1 MKKDENKIY
10 TKPQYKCAICNEI
23 YDDVQ
28 DRMNCEM
35 KCIAKQKEEEKK
47 AAEAKKKAEKDT
59 RKKEVDEAF
68 ANFKKLINAYCED
81 YGPYECTSRADDY
94 NWWPNKFW
102 HHFWF

>member
-47 AAEAKKKAEKDT
+47 AAEAKKRAEKDM
-59 RKKEVDEAF
+59 RKKEVDEALRKF
-68 ANFKKLINAYCED
+68 ANLVQAYAED
-81 YGPYECTSRADDY
+81 YGSYKIDEETIPNAF
-94 NWWPNKFW
+94 WPNKFW